1 MELVEDVYRIVGSL
15 PSEEKYGLRSQATRS
30 AVSIVLNIAE
40 GSAKSSNKEYKK
52 FLETALGSAFELE
65 TTLLLMDRLKLIDHK
80 VIAELVEKV
89 LVEQRM
95 VNSFIKTVKGDG

>member
-1 MELVEDVYRIVGSL
+1 MELVEVVYRIVGSL
-15 PSEEKYGLRSQATRS
+15 PSEEKYGLRTQATRS

-65 TTLLLMDRLKLIDHK
+65 TMLLLMDRLKLIDHK
-80 VIAELVEKV
+80 VIVELVEKV